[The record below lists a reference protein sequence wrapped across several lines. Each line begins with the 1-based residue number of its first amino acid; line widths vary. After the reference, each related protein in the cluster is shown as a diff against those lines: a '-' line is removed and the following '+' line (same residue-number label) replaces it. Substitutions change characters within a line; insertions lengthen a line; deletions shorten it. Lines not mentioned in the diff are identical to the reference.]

1 MEKKKNVQL
10 IVIAVL
16 AFAVLFMSVGFATY
30 AAQLYI
36 NGTVNVAA
44 AKWSVHYVT
53 NSYQE
58 SQNSVAATTHTIDNT
73 DITFTVTLQ
82 KPGDFYEFTANIIND
97 GTFDANL
104 TSITLSSLT
113 ATQQNY
119 LSYKVYYNNTEYT
132 ATTTGLTIPLSSTAN
147 SNTVPIK
154 VRVDY
159 LTPADSTLLPENG
172 DTVTLTASFNYSQ
185 ATA

>member
-16 AFAVLFMSVGFATY
+16 AFAVLFMSVGFASY
-30 AAQLYI
+30 AQTLNI

-58 SQNSVAATTHTIDNT
+58 SENSVAASAHNLT
-73 DITFTVTLQ
+73 DTDATFTVTLPE
-82 KPGDFYEFTANIIND
+82 PGTFYEFTANVIND

-104 TSITLSSLT
+104 TAITLSSLT
-113 ATQQNY
+113 TAQDAYLNY
-119 LSYKVYYNNTEYT
+119 TVYYNGTAYT
-132 ATTTGLTIPLSSTAN
+132 SSASGLTIPLSHTSPN
-147 SNTVPIK
+147 NTVPVK
-154 VRVDY
+154 VRVEYVQPPQSTD
-159 LTPADSTLLPENG
+159 LPATNQEI
-172 DTVTLTASFNYSQ
+172 TLTASFDFAQ
-185 ATA
+185 AA